1 MDLHWNILNDKRQTI
16 LPLLKKFSFDGFY
29 LAGGTGLALQLG
41 HRDSV
46 DFDFFKEGDFD
57 TTFLIEK
64 ISTIFISHK
73 LTITQQEKNT
83 VSCLV
88 DNSIQLSFFGYRHSL
103 LQPLIKTEHFDI
115 ASIVDIGCM
124 KLSAITSRYVE
135 KDYIDLYF
143 ILQNVSLSDLLENFI
158 KKYPNFDKTLILKSL
173 VYFDD
178 VLKEPILF
186 KENHNVSF
194 ETIKV
199 FLQKAVKEYLDIR

>member
-1 MDLHWNILNDKRQTI
+1 MDLYWNILNDKRQTI
-16 LPLLKKFSFDGFY
+16 LPF
-29 LAGGTGLALQLG
+29 
-41 HRDSV
+41 
-46 DFDFFKEGDFD
+46 
-57 TTFLIEK
+57 
-64 ISTIFISHK
+64 
-73 LTITQQEKNT
+73 
-83 VSCLV
+83 
-88 DNSIQLSFFGYRHSL
+88 
-103 LQPLIKTEHFDI
+103 IKTEHFDI

-124 KLSAITSRYVE
+124 KLSAITSRCVE

-199 FLQKAVKEYLDIR
+199 FLQKAVKEYLATI